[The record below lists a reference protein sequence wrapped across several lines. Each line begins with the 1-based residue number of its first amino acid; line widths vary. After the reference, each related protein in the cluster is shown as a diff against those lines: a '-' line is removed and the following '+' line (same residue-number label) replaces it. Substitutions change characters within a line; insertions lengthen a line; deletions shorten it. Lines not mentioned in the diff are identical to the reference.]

1 MSQKSEKNH
10 VKRIMSDCTLCPR
23 NCHADRLGGQKG
35 YCGQTAEIRAARAA
49 LHFWEEPCIS
59 GKEGSGTV
67 FFSGC
72 VLRCIFCQ
80 NHNIAQGK
88 AGQEISLE
96 RLAEI
101 FLELQEKKANNINLV
116 TPTHFVPQIA
126 AALEQA
132 KKQGLHIPVVYN
144 TGSYEKVE
152 TLRMMDG
159 LVDIYLPD
167 MKYVSAELGRKYS
180 GAADYFEVASAAI
193 AEMVR
198 QVGKPVFAEPVREK
212 VGDGI
217 RAPKNGE
224 DDEPTAPR
232 QNDEDDEPEVLL
244 KRGVIVR
251 HLVLPGNIADSKK
264 VIRYLYE
271 TYGNDIFISIMSQYT
286 PLREFPEYPELN
298 RRLRAREYEK
308 VVDFALDIGVENGF
322 LQEGDVA
329 EDSFI
334 PEFNG
339 EGL

>member
-1 MSQKSEKNH
+1 MSVYGVNASMIDIQKLMKN
-10 VKRIMSDCTLCPR
+10 CTLCPR
-23 NCHADRLGGQKG
+23 NCHADRLAGKTG
-35 YCGQTAEIRAARAA
+35 YCGQTAEVKAARAA

-59 GKEGSGTV
+59 GTNGSGTV

-80 NHNIAQGK
+80 NANIAQGM
-88 AGQEISLE
+88 AGQEISSE
-96 RLAEI
+96 RLTEI

-116 TPTHFVPQIA
+116 TPTQFVPQIA
-126 AALEQA
+126 DALWRA
-132 KKQGLHIPVVYN
+132 KAQGLTIPVVYN

-152 TLRMMDG
+152 TLQMMDG

-167 MKYVSAELGRKYS
+167 LKYASAELGKKYS
-180 GAADYFEVASAAI
+180 GAADYFAVASAAI

-198 QVGKPVFAEPVREK
+198 QVGTPQFAEK
-212 VGDGI
+212 
-217 RAPKNGE
+217 E
-224 DDEPTAPR
+224 DSEQENTP
-232 QNDEDDEPEVLL
+232 LM

-251 HLVLPGNIADSKK
+251 HLVIPGNISDSKK

-271 TYGNDIFISIMSQYT
+271 TYGDDIFISIMSQYT

-298 RRLRAREYEK
+298 RRLKSREYDK
-308 VVDFALDIGVENGF
+308 IVDFALDLGVENGF

-329 EDSFI
+329 EESFI

-339 EGL
+339 EGI